1 MEKASREA
9 GLKYLADPNALEIDF
24 NWIRIESKFNAEKL
38 SEEEILKE
46 E

>member
-1 MEKASREA
+1 M
-9 GLKYLADPNALEIDF
+9 KYLADPNALEIDF